1 MTLQLVEPAAPHQL
15 AIVDGHVGAAIAHVG
30 LAVGHHVDRLDER
43 DALDVEAA
51 ADISGTGGG
60 ATAWSTTSDS
70 LSIYTTDTS
79 DVVLIGTAATSTR
92 GNIMEVLGNILARG
106 NTVVTGY
113 LTHIP
118 LVQMRRL
125 ATFSRGGV
133 QNTDS
138 GTPR

>member
-1 MTLQLVEPAAPHQL
+1 
-15 AIVDGHVGAAIAHVG
+15 
-30 LAVGHHVDRLDER
+30 
-43 DALDVEAA
+43 
-51 ADISGTGGG
+51 
-60 ATAWSTTSDS
+60 
-70 LSIYTTDTS
+70 
-79 DVVLIGTAATSTR
+79 
-92 GNIMEVLGNILARG
+92 MEVLGNILARG

-125 ATFSRGGV
+125 AIFSRGGV